1 MRTILNYM
9 IRPILAI
16 CVFLVMLLPGSYLVA
31 QDAVVRRIAAVSTIA
46 IDEYALGVS
55 GGTVVN
61 QREYDEAALFL
72 AGIAG
77 AVESL
82 EDDQTK
88 LVAEAY
94 VDSLRSGVRAV
105 IDAGD
110 LADIVTRFRE
120 KLASVAGIEL
130 DPFPD
135 RAPSLEEGAA
145 LFATACAQCHG
156 PLGGGDGHQAEY
168 LDPLPANLAD
178 VEEMGGAT
186 PLDFYRFIGVGVAG
200 TSMPPFEDSYS
211 AEQRWSLALYAS
223 TLRSSASIDNG
234 RRFLRDECAG
244 CEVEFS
250 GIETTAGMS
259 DDSLAFL
266 IALRTGLAAG
276 SDRVNEAVAYA
287 RLVSAAEELGD
298 DRIMAFRRVIERT
311 RTGIAAAASLA
322 VEGDSEGAFRLVF
335 DAYLV
340 FEEVEAMVMAISPSS
355 ATDVEV
361 GFADLRPAMASGDE
375 QLITTRATA
384 LNDAL
389 SRTVSIVSATSDV
402 RVLFG
407 KSLLIIVREGMEA
420 ILIVGALT
428 AFLFKAGVPERK
440 RDIGWG
446 VAAAV
451 AASFGTAILF
461 ATVFSQALQSQE
473 LIEGITMLVAAAV
486 LFWVS
491 YWLVSKIEMK
501 RWQAFVRNKMGK
513 ALGSGSRAAL
523 VFVAFLA
530 VYREGFETVL
540 FYSALYASAD
550 GSSAG
555 IASVTTGMV
564 VGFVVLAGVY
574 VAIQRFGVKIP
585 LKPFFAGTSA
595 LLYVMAFSF
604 VGQGIAE
611 LQASGSVAI
620 TPLGWVPTVPMLGI
634 FPTAQ
639 TIVIQLLMA
648 FAVVMALV
656 WVFWWSPR
664 FATPETTP

>member
-16 CVFLVMLLPGSYLVA
+16 CLLLLASLPATNLVA

-46 IDEYALGVS
+46 VAEYALGVS
-55 GGTVVN
+55 GGIVVN
-61 QREYDEAALFL
+61 QGEYDEAALFL
-72 AGIAG
+72 SEIAG

-82 EDDQTK
+82 ENEQTK
-88 LVAEAY
+88 LVAAAY
-94 VDSLRSGVRAV
+94 LDSLMRGVLTV
-105 IDAGD
+105 IDASE
-110 LADIVTRFRE
+110 LAEIGARFRE
-120 KLASVAGIEL
+120 KLESVSGVEL
-130 DPFPD
+130 DRFPE
-135 RAPSLEEGAA
+135 RAPSLQEGATM
-145 LFATACAQCHG
+145 FATACAQCHG
-156 PLGGGDGHQAEY
+156 ALGEGDGPQAEF
-168 LDPLPANLAD
+168 LDPPPANMAD
-178 VEEMGGAT
+178 VEAMGGAT
-186 PLDFYRFIGVGVAG
+186 PLDFYRLIGVGVAG
-200 TSMPPFEDSYS
+200 TSMPPFEESYS
-211 AEQRWSLALYAS
+211 DEQRWSLALYAS
-223 TLRSSASIDNG
+223 TLRSSRSIGNG

-259 DDSLAFL
+259 DDSLAAI
-266 IALRTGLAAG
+266 IALRTGLSVD
-276 SDRVNEAVAYA
+276 SDRVNEGVAYA
-287 RLVSAAEELGD
+287 RLASAAEELGN
-298 DRIMAFRRVIERT
+298 DRGMAFRRVIERT
-311 RTGIAAAASLA
+311 RKGIAAAASLA
-322 VEGDSEGAFRLVF
+322 VEGDSEGASRGVF

-340 FEEVEAMVMAISPSS
+340 FEEVEAIVMAISPS
-355 ATDVEV
+355 AAAGVEV
-361 GFADLRPAMASGDE
+361 GFADFRPAIVSGDE
-375 QLITTRATA
+375 QLIVARATELNEA
-384 LNDAL
+384 LDQTLSVLAASPDA
-389 SRTVSIVSATSDV
+389 

-407 KSLLIIVREGMEA
+407 KSLLIILREGMEA

-446 VAAAV
+446 VATAV

-461 ATVFSQALQSQE
+461 ATVFKRALKSQE

-491 YWLVSKIEMK
+491 YWLVSKIEMR
-501 RWQAFVRNKMGK
+501 RWQAFVHNKMGK
-513 ALGSGSRAAL
+513 ALGSGSRVAL

-540 FYSALYASAD
+540 FYAALYASAE

-555 IASVTTGMV
+555 IAGVTTGMV
-564 VGFVVLAGVY
+564 VGFVALAGVY
-574 VAIQRFGVKIP
+574 VAIQNFGVKIP

-595 LLYVMAFSF
+595 LLYIMAFSF

-620 TPLGWVPTVPMLGI
+620 TPLGWVPTVPILGI

-639 TIVIQLLMA
+639 TIAIQSLMA
-648 FAVVMALV
+648 LAVLMALV
-656 WVFWWSPR
+656 WVFWLSPR
-664 FATPETTP
+664 YTAPEPTL